1 MKQPEGPQE
10 WEKKTLARAVAE
22 GESIMADPVK
32 AKMAREGAKLLQ
44 AEAAEEER
52 AAKTKRA
59 TLAKLAKA
67 KKSTK
72 PAKPKPKRS
81 TKKKAPPRPAR
92 KTGGSKKRS
101 RR

>member
-10 WEKKTLARAVAE
+10 WEKKALARAVAE
-22 GESIMADPVK
+22 GESIMADPAK

-59 TLAKLAKA
+59 TLAKLAK
-67 KKSTK
+67 KSTK
-72 PAKPKPKRS
+72 PAATKPKRS
-81 TKKKAPPRPAR
+81 TKKPPPRPTRSKA
-92 KTGGSKKRS
+92 GGSKKRG